1 MDSSKLEKIIEKEKN
16 FKAFSL
22 TSLQQKNIFI
32 YSVISHILFGFNL
45 ILLKYISSLNS
56 FYCNNFLMWRSLF
69 KMISCF
75 IIMIINNKD
84 IQKINI
90 LIYNILFLIRCCG
103 SYFILLFLLYSIMN
117 LSLPSVRILLICN
130 PIIMILMSEISN
142 HVNFNLKK
150 ILYIILIVFGGIIIF
165 INENSYNG
173 NIEQNNN
180 NHKHSLYFGIFCVIT
195 YIIISTFI

>member
-1 MDSSKLEKIIEKEKN
+1 
-16 FKAFSL
+16 
-22 TSLQQKNIFI
+22 
-32 YSVISHILFGFNL
+32 
-45 ILLKYISSLNS
+45 
-56 FYCNNFLMWRSLF
+56 
-69 KMISCF
+69 
-75 IIMIINNKD
+75 MIINNKD

-103 SYFILLFLLYSIMN
+103 SYFILLFLLYLIMN

-180 NHKHSLYFGIFCVIT
+180 NHKHSLYFGIICVIT